1 MVEATLAKLVV
12 VGPVRV
18 HPKDIC
24 EELGVSKALVNY
36 HFGGRDGL
44 LAEAIVLGYQ
54 RYVDTLWEAA
64 ESAGPDPVERL
75 LAWVDRQIVW
85 TCENA
90 GLAVALNFP
99 RFSFDLPADIDEVT
113 RKELTV
119 AGGRNFANLQR
130 LVGEARR
137 ALGDSGDDGIGTAD
151 RSVADALDA
160 ALIGWLTLG
169 LAVWKAGEHLPT
181 KELGESPLVD
191 SARQHVR
198 EQILAMLRR

>member
-1 MVEATLAKLVV
+1 VQ

-54 RYVDTLWEAA
+54 RYVDTLWDAA
-64 ESAGPDPVERL
+64 ERAGSDPVERL

-99 RFSFDLPADIDEVT
+99 RFSFELPADIAEVAT
-113 RKELTV
+113 KELTV

-130 LVGEARR
+130 LVADARR
-137 ALGDSGDDGIGTAD
+137 SLATDSPASAAEGATGHDAD
-151 RSVADALDA
+151 QQVTVALDA

-169 LAVWKAGEHLPT
+169 LAVWQAGEHLPT

-191 SARQHVR
+191 SARRHAR
-198 EQILAMLRR
+198 EQILEMLRR